1 MAHLPIIGEVQRCL
15 HARIS
20 HNRAVIIII
29 TIITTIIIRAVIT
42 VVQAK
47 AVLRSRRVAEEVVS
61 VRQAVEE
68 LPVPVEAEVA
78 VDGKVM
84 EIDE

>member
-1 MAHLPIIGEVQRCL
+1 MALLPIAGEVQRCL
-15 HARIS
+15 RARIS
-20 HNRAVIIII
+20 HNRAAIIIM
-29 TIITTIIIRAVIT
+29 IIVVRAAIT

-47 AVLRSRRVAEEVVS
+47 AALRSRRVAEEVVS

-68 LPVPVEAEVA
+68 LPVPVEAEV
-78 VDGKVM
+78 VVEGKVM

>member
-1 MAHLPIIGEVQRCL
+1 MARLPTTGEVQRCL
-15 HARIS
+15 RARIS
-20 HNRAVIIII
+20 HNRAAIII
-29 TIITTIIIRAVIT
+29 TIIIVRAVIT

-47 AVLRSRRVAEEVVS
+47 AALRSRRVAEEVVS

-68 LPVPVEAEVA
+68 LPVPVEAEV
-78 VDGKVM
+78 VVEGKVM